1 MAVAFGQTKP
11 KKVPRY
17 RPKPLVQEGETAI
30 YKAAVEDGGKS
41 ILESLW
47 DGAELA
53 WDSSFENLGVNA
65 AVNEYKRRFTEGSGE
80 YVSVEEAKEKWN
92 LELKEPT
99 RLEEALF
106 LNAINVQSQQLFE
119 ESLQDLSMQ
128 HGPVNFVAQL
138 AGLFGTAMVLPANWL
153 GLGIYK
159 QLKSVPRYMRLR
171 AAHQIAQAKKGTE
184 NAQKVAQARKAWKDL
199 RIAAKQTPV
208 GIVEAAGVVG
218 AENVLYEHLR
228 EEQGITGNKALAFGI
243 GAGAGLF
250 LGVAG
255 KAMTTA
261 AADVPPAAPVKTA
274 PLVKDVA
281 ADAAVAVKDQPT
293 PDVKT
298 AEKILAPEEPKAK
311 PGEEPK
317 QKPGPNLAKPVVV
330 DPDEFRYM
338 LEAADR
344 MKQRELIETAWA
356 NEPAKTATLKH
367 TPVADDVD
375 NLKIPDEAAPVQ
387 RTVVAKNVEEFD
399 QVIDDIHKQLEL
411 ADSHAKANPTKVAD
425 TAPPVERRS
434 AVEEI
439 FDDADTL
446 EDTVVMPEAERAA
459 IDAEAADRAAARIAQ
474 QAEREARDR
483 LVQDKIAKTKAD
495 VAEEVV
501 SGTLDT
507 AKIKDPQ
514 TADKTVAELV
524 DEMKNV
530 DTTMVPA
537 HIAWGRVL
545 FGKSWEDDLV
555 EAVASLR
562 KMGVMTPIT
571 DIYPWM
577 RHRKAFFGRY
587 YQGHNWLKKRHG
599 VYSSNMLKNEL
610 LRLDQRLID
619 FHLNK
624 SKATT
629 KGAGASP
636 IKDGKQA
643 KPPTKEAV
651 VKKQVEELQ
660 TVEEVMPK
668 VEVMPKPRP
677 KPAPE
682 PLPTKLEEGAAA
694 FEEIDGQFVVRTR
707 TALEDHEN
715 PQLID
720 WYKRKGITTEDYAE
734 MDAAAAKGIRL
745 DIRRYKTRKGAMA
758 RFDKFKGQDAPKA
771 IEPEPLVPEG
781 TPLFE
786 MTDPDGTIFRAAT
799 ASPLLLP
806 APKPKPKI
814 RRVSPP
820 AFKVK
825 KKAKDKPAT
834 RAGDVSPEDE
844 RIAEVAEVLKQAK
857 KDKDVDAI
865 IELEDELFELRL
877 AKKNGPAPK
886 IGEEKVVETPV
897 KEVVKEAP
905 PAPEPEV
912 KPSLKLTPAEY
923 VYDQGGP
930 QVGLFNDI
938 EYTAPNGKTYKVE
951 TIGKYRYRVKIE
963 TDIPAGKKAT
973 GKPRLSKRDKDKIA
987 EIERVRDASPATE
1000 TARYNRQIASIKGL
1014 KDEEIARFEEA
1025 ASRGKQLKTKYF
1037 QSGTGMVRFF
1047 KRETGLDISKEAEA
1061 RVVDRVEAAS
1071 PKPRSVELE
1080 APLDDVPNTKT
1091 PEPEVTAKP
1100 AASKN
1105 YTVHQPTGD
1114 TMETLVEWRHPNKL
1128 DEIQFWIF
1136 KTGDNF
1142 TVMQRTDSGTV
1153 KDSYKTLRGALKKL
1167 DRQVNTL
1174 EVRED
1179 GYVKG
1184 RERVN
1189 DYPVPKIEEF
1199 EPKIPPQRKTKEVKV
1214 VDKDAVRPT
1223 TDNADGAK
1231 LALEQRYP
1239 EIKFDT
1245 SKTASVTGPDGTT
1258 TPTVGKDDI
1267 FNLEYSSDDGNAIRL
1282 VKLDKEG
1289 IHKDIS
1295 DFTSRQVAKSGK
1307 EMYTPSSKEFAG
1319 EYMVEFDFG
1328 EDYVKN
1334 FQFTH
1339 KNQVPRRFQRIE
1351 YKTLNL
1357 AVKRFRKEVVAQA
1370 KADLGKDI
1378 KVPTPDEIKMG
1389 PKRGA
1394 EKIQELTEELTK
1406 SIKQLGD
1413 CRGGKSMQSEVSGP
1427 NAAGTGVPGK
1437 GTPGTD

>member
-30 YKAAVEDGGKS
+30 YRAAVEDGGKS

-92 LELKEPT
+92 LELKEPA

-344 MKQRELIETAWA
+344 VKQRELIETAWA
-356 NEPAKTATLKH
+356 SEPAKTATLKH
-367 TPVADDVD
+367 TPVADDLD

-446 EDTVVMPEAERAA
+446 EDTVVMPESERAA

-651 VKKQVEELQ
+651 AKKQVEELQ

-820 AFKVK
+820 AFKTK

-857 KDKDVDAI
+857 QDKDVDTI
-865 IELEDELFELRL
+865 IELEDELFELRV

-897 KEVVKEAP
+897 KEVVKED
-905 PAPEPEV
+905 PALALIRKHDPDNALVKRADLENKYGVTYNTGSNGDFESLVKQIPDAEV
-912 KPSLKLTPAEY
+912 NYVKLEKGPDGYVLSASGPKYQKGRFVYSGGGGKHGSVSGGNTIEQTYKTLKGALARFKKEAGDGPSLKEIAGESTPA
-923 VYDQGGP
+923 V
-930 QVGLFNDI
+930 
-938 EYTAPNGKTYKVE
+938 
-951 TIGKYRYRVKIE
+951 
-963 TDIPAGKKAT
+963 
-973 GKPRLSKRDKDKIA
+973 
-987 EIERVRDASPATE
+987 
-1000 TARYNRQIASIKGL
+1000 
-1014 KDEEIARFEEA
+1014 
-1025 ASRGKQLKTKYF
+1025 
-1037 QSGTGMVRFF
+1037 
-1047 KRETGLDISKEAEA
+1047 
-1061 RVVDRVEAAS
+1061 S
-1071 PKPRSVELE
+1071 PKPQSVELE
-1080 APLDDVPNTKT
+1080 APLDDVPNTKA

-1114 TMETLVEWRHPNKL
+1114 TMQTLVEWRHPNKL

-1136 KTGDNF
+1136 KTGDKFN
-1142 TVMQRTDSGTV
+1142 VMQRTDSGTV

-1199 EPKIPPQRKTKEVKV
+1199 EPKTPPQRKTKEVKV

-1239 EIKFDT
+1239 EIKFET

-1267 FNLEYSSDDGNAIRL
+1267 FNLTYKPKTTAKEPTPGTIAEIKLMKVPKQTGAVGGEQGEFIVTSATNEINQLTGKAQL
-1282 VKLDKEG
+1282 VGGEG
-1289 IHKDIS
+1289 K
-1295 DFTSRQVAKSGK
+1295 R
-1307 EMYTPSSKEFAG
+1307 
-1319 EYMVEFDFG
+1319 
-1328 EDYVKN
+1328 
-1334 FQFTH
+1334 
-1339 KNQVPRRFQRIE
+1339 
-1351 YKTLNL
+1351 YKTLRGALNSFKKQ
-1357 AVKRFRKEVVAQA
+1357 VGDKA
-1370 KADLGKDI
+1370 KI
-1378 KVPTPDEIKMG
+1378 PTADEIKMG

-1437 GTPGTD
+1437 GTSGTD

>member
-344 MKQRELIETAWA
+344 VKQRELIETAWA

-387 RTVVAKNVEEFD
+387 RTVIAKNVEEFD

-446 EDTVVMPEAERAA
+446 EDTVVIPESERAA

-599 VYSSNMLKNEL
+599 VYSSSMLKNEL

-651 VKKQVEELQ
+651 AKKQVEELQ

-682 PLPTKLEEGAAA
+682 PLPTKLEEGAAQ
-694 FEEIDGQFVVRTR
+694 FEALPVADLFGPEFVVRTR
-707 TALEDHEN
+707 VPLDRTRNQQLVPWFQSKAATKERDELIQRRALAQPDKEGVAR
-715 PQLID
+715 L
-720 WYKRKGITTEDYAE
+720 
-734 MDAAAAKGIRL
+734 DAALKYRADQNYAFQREVVEAEKQGILL

-820 AFKVK
+820 AFKAK

-857 KDKDVDAI
+857 KDKDVDTI
-865 IELEDELFELRL
+865 IELEDELFELRV

-897 KEVVKEAP
+897 KEVVKED
-905 PAPEPEV
+905 PALALIRKHDPDNVLVKRADLENKYGVTYNTGSNGDFESLVKQVPDAEV
-912 KPSLKLTPAEY
+912 NYVKLEKGPDGYVLSASGPKYQKGRFVYSGGGGKHGSVSGGNTIEQTYKTLKGALARFKKEAGDGPSLK
-923 VYDQGGP
+923 
-930 QVGLFNDI
+930 
-938 EYTAPNGKTYKVE
+938 
-951 TIGKYRYRVKIE
+951 
-963 TDIPAGKKAT
+963 
-973 GKPRLSKRDKDKIA
+973 
-987 EIERVRDASPATE
+987 EIEGESTP
-1000 TARYNRQIASIKGL
+1000 
-1014 KDEEIARFEEA
+1014 
-1025 ASRGKQLKTKYF
+1025 
-1037 QSGTGMVRFF
+1037 
-1047 KRETGLDISKEAEA
+1047 
-1061 RVVDRVEAAS
+1061 AAS
-1071 PKPRSVELE
+1071 PKPQSVELE
-1080 APLDDVPNTKT
+1080 APLDDVPNTKA

-1114 TMETLVEWRHPNKL
+1114 TMQTLVEWRHPNKL

-1136 KTGDNF
+1136 KTGDKFN
-1142 TVMQRTDSGTV
+1142 VMQRTDSGTV

-1267 FNLEYSSDDGNAIRL
+1267 FNLTYKPKTTAKEPAPGTIAEIKLMKVPKQTGAVGGEQGEFIVTSATNEINQLTGKAQL
-1282 VKLDKEG
+1282 VGGEG
-1289 IHKDIS
+1289 K
-1295 DFTSRQVAKSGK
+1295 R
-1307 EMYTPSSKEFAG
+1307 
-1319 EYMVEFDFG
+1319 
-1328 EDYVKN
+1328 
-1334 FQFTH
+1334 
-1339 KNQVPRRFQRIE
+1339 
-1351 YKTLNL
+1351 YKTLRGALNSFKKQ
-1357 AVKRFRKEVVAQA
+1357 VGDKA
-1370 KADLGKDI
+1370 KT
-1378 KVPTPDEIKMG
+1378 PTADEIKMG